1 MTFICHTS
9 ACIYVISF
17 HTLVSLLVTYLFS
30 KIIGWEGPFNQLNS
44 PSTSYAAL
52 CYRNVL
58 FAPFYLLVWCSMLA
72 GQSIDR
78 QQGEGWVDVR
88 SMMAVIDVKLNY
100 SLPE

>member
-1 MTFICHTS
+1 MLYLCHFFS
-9 ACIYVISF
+9 YFSF
-17 HTLVSLLVTYLFS
+17 FTCNLFS
-30 KIIGWEGPFNQLNS
+30 KIVGWEEPLNQLNS

>member
-1 MTFICHTS
+1 MTSKSLTF
-9 ACIYVISF
+9 VFMSF
-17 HTLVSLLVTYLFS
+17 LSSFFTCFLY
-30 KIIGWEGPFNQLNS
+30 KIVGWEGPFNQLSS
-44 PSTSYAAL
+44 PSRSYAAL